1 MGLAETVAMAP
12 PGPSGRLDSNLSA
25 LAGLIASFGRFM
37 PPFEIDRGLT
47 PGDAGARPTGVL
59 TFCFG
64 FQDVPFQARAERRDG
79 RPWLTLTGD
88 LGSLPFSI
96 ENPRRRRRLLKVLH
110 GAVAGTTLQWE
121 VNQDHRMRVIG
132 DIELGMPL
140 TPMAVVAGAAT
151 LLVHCR
157 PYIDLIVKVANEA

>member
-1 MGLAETVAMAP
+1 MAR
-12 PGPSGRLDSNLSA
+12 SGTRPAPNGSA
-25 LAGLIASFGRFM
+25 PTGLIASLGSVAL
-37 PPFEIDRGLT
+37 PLEIDRGFG
-47 PGDAGARPTGVL
+47 PGDGGARPSGVL

-110 GAVAGTTLQWE
+110 GAQAGTTLHWE
-121 VNQDHRMRVIG
+121 VDQDHRMRVIG
-132 DIELGMPL
+132 EIELGLPL
-140 TPMAVVAGAAT
+140 TPMAVIAGAAT

-157 PYIDLIVKVANEA
+157 PYIDLVVKVASEEA

>member
-1 MGLAETVAMAP
+1 MARS
-12 PGPSGRLDSNLSA
+12 GPSGRPNA
-25 LAGLIASFGRFM
+25 NAAPPGLIASFGRFEL
-37 PPFEIDRGLT
+37 PFEIDRGFG
-47 PGDAGARPTGVL
+47 PGDAVARPNGVL

-96 ENPRRRRRLLKVLH
+96 ENPRRRRRLLKVLS
-110 GAVAGTTLQWE
+110 GAQAGTTLQWE

-132 DIELGMPL
+132 EIELGMPL

-151 LLVHCR
+151 LVVHCR
-157 PYIDLIVKVANEA
+157 PYIDLIVRVANEA

>member
-1 MGLAETVAMAP
+1 MARF
-12 PGPSGRLDSNLSA
+12 GPSGRLDPNSSA
-25 LAGLIASFGRFM
+25 PAGLIASFGRFEL
-37 PPFEIDRGLT
+37 PFEIDRGLV
-47 PGDAGARPTGVL
+47 PGDAGASPTGVL

-110 GAVAGTTLQWE
+110 GAQAGTTLRWE
-121 VNQDHRMRVIG
+121 VDQDHRMRVIG
-132 DIELGMPL
+132 EIELGLPL

-157 PYIDLIVKVANEA
+157 PYIDLIVKVASEE

>member
-1 MGLAETVAMAP
+1 MARSGT
-12 PGPSGRLDSNLSA
+12 PGRPAPNGSA
-25 LAGLIASFGRFM
+25 PAGLIASLGSVAL
-37 PPFEIDRGLT
+37 PLEIDRGFG
-47 PGDAGARPTGVL
+47 PGDSGARPTGVL

-110 GAVAGTTLQWE
+110 GAQAGTTVQWE
-121 VNQDHRMRVIG
+121 VDQDHRMRVIG
-132 DIELGMPL
+132 EIELGLPL

>member
-1 MGLAETVAMAP
+1 MARSGTP
-12 PGPSGRLDSNLSA
+12 GRLAPNGSA
-25 LAGLIASFGRFM
+25 PAGLIASLGSIAL
-37 PPFEIDRGLT
+37 PLEIDRGFG

-64 FQDVPFQARAERRDG
+64 FQDVPFQARAERREG
-79 RPWLTLTGD
+79 RPCLTLTGD

-96 ENPRRRRRLLKVLH
+96 ENPRQRRRLLKVLH
-110 GAVAGTTLQWE
+110 GAQAGTTLQWE
-121 VNQDHRMRVIG
+121 VDQDHRMRVIG
-132 DIELGMPL
+132 EIELGLPL

-157 PYIDLIVKVANEA
+157 PYIDLVVKVASET

>member
-110 GAVAGTTLQWE
+110 GAVAG
-121 VNQDHRMRVIG
+121 
-132 DIELGMPL
+132 
-140 TPMAVVAGAAT
+140 AAT

>member
-47 PGDAGARPTGVL
+47 PGDAGARPTG
-59 TFCFG
+59 
-64 FQDVPFQARAERRDG
+64 E
-79 RPWLTLTGD
+79 

>member
-1 MGLAETVAMAP
+1 MARS
-12 PGPSGRLDSNLSA
+12 GPSERLASDSAA
-25 LAGLIASFGRFM
+25 LAGLIASFGRLV
-37 PPFEIDRGLT
+37 PPFEIDVGLT

-64 FQDVPFQARAERRDG
+64 FQDVPFQARAERREG

-110 GAVAGTTLQWE
+110 GAQAGTTLQWE

-140 TPMAVVAGAAT
+140 TPMAVVAAAAT

-157 PYIDLIVKVANEA
+157 PYIDLVVTVANEA

>member
-1 MGLAETVAMAP
+1 MARSGLSGPPPNGSAP
-12 PGPSGRLDSNLSA
+12 T
-25 LAGLIASFGRFM
+25 GLIASLGRVAL
-37 PPFEIDRGLT
+37 PFEIDQGIGPDGL
-47 PGDAGARPTGVL
+47 GARPNGVL

-79 RPWLTLTGD
+79 RPWLTLVGD

-110 GAVAGTTLQWE
+110 GAQAGTTLHWE
-121 VNQDHRMRVIG
+121 VDQDHRMRVIG
-132 DIELGMPL
+132 EIELGLPL
-140 TPMAVVAGAAT
+140 TPMAVIAGAAT

-157 PYIDLIVKVANEA
+157 PYIDLVVKVANEA